1 MTAKL
6 IKFGGWYGSDI
17 FKEKSCAVCSTLF
30 KPKSGVHKFCSPQC
44 KGKSPYI
51 LGKNS
56 TELQYK
62 SISGNW
68 SKYFSRLVNQKNR
81 QALSVD
87 MLLEI
92 LEEQKGRCALSGA
105 PITCVLN
112 KGTICKTNASIDQ
125 IIPSGGY
132 TRDNIQLV
140 CRALNSWRGDTN
152 LEEFID
158 WCKKVADF
166 NGGKVNGAK

>member
-1 MTAKL
+1 MTNPLRK
-6 IKFGGWYGSDI
+6 IGGWHHEGV
-17 FKEKSCAVCSTLF
+17 FVEKACAVCETLF

-56 TELQYK
+56 TEIQYQ

-68 SKYFSRLVNQKNR
+68 SKYFSRLVNQKDR
-81 QALSVD
+81 QALSSE
-87 MLLEI
+87 MLLEV
-92 LEEQKGRCALSGA
+92 LEEQEGRCALSGA
-105 PITCVLN
+105 PLTCILK
-112 KGTICKTNASIDQ
+112 KGTVCKTNASIDQ

-152 LEEFID
+152 LDEFVD

-166 NGGKVNGAK
+166 NGGKVDGAK